1 MSVNI
6 VGFDFKAIES
16 LLAENPY
23 GRYITWRDDGSFPDE
38 ESIER
43 FFLLLAAAPK
53 KGRFIHFT

>member
-1 MSVNI
+1 MSVTV
-6 VGFDFKAIES
+6 VGFDFKAIETV
-16 LLAENPY
+16 LAKNPY
-23 GRYITWRDDGSFPDE
+23 GHSIVWRDDGSFPDE